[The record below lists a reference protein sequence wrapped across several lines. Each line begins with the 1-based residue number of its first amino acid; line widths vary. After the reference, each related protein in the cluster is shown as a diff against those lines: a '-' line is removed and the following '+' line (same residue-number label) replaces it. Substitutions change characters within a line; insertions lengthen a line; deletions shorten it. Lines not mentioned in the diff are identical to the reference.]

1 MRYAIYRCLYGE
13 DFIQESIKSV
23 IDHVDKVFVF
33 WTNKPWGDTDRCVY
47 KEEEVLFPDKFD
59 NIVDKIKELNNPK
72 IELVEAHTESPFG
85 QLTHFVNDIL
95 LQRYKKPDTLI
106 ILEVDHVFR
115 EDQIIKAL
123 NDFEGGEAECA
134 TTRQVEL
141 WKTPKFRI
149 PDRPSRC
156 GTNFWNLQKLS
167 KLPST
172 GTQGNIDGMHV
183 LDVDVHN
190 FGFCVS
196 SKVMRWKHLT
206 AIAFSKVVGDSIPDE
221 NWLDKWEA
229 WSETNQTKNLE
240 ISLGF
245 EHNIPLAVAYNTVD
259 LPYGILEKYN
269 L

>member
-1 MRYAIYRCLYGE
+1 VRYALYRCLYGE
-13 DFIQESIKSV
+13 QFIQESIKSV

-33 WTNKPWGDTDRCVY
+33 WTNKPWGNTDRCIF
-47 KEEEVLFPDKFD
+47 KGEEVLFPDKFD
-59 NIVDKIKELNNPK
+59 NILDRIKELDSPK
-72 IELVEAHTESPFG
+72 IELVEAYTESPFG

-95 LQRYKKPDTLI
+95 LERYDRPDTLV

-115 EDQIIKAL
+115 EDQIVKAL
-123 NDFEGGEAECA
+123 NDFEAADYDCA

-149 PDRPSRC
+149 PNRPSRC
-156 GTNFWNLQKLS
+156 GTNFWNLSKLS
-167 KLPST
+167 NLPPT
-172 GTQGNIDGMHV
+172 GTQGNISGMPV

-190 FGFCVS
+190 FGFCES

-206 AIAFSKVVGDSIPDE
+206 ALAFSKEVGDSPPNE

-229 WSETNQTKNLE
+229 WSEDNQSKNLE
-240 ISLGF
+240 VSLGC
-245 EHNIPLAVAYNTVD
+245 ESNIPHA
-259 LPYGILEKYN
+259 LPYNISELPSLVVEKYK

>member
-23 IDHVDKVFVF
+23 IDHVDKVFIF
-33 WTNKPWGDTDRCVY
+33 WTNKPWGNTDRCMY
-47 KEEEVLFPDKFD
+47 KGEEVLFPDKFD
-59 NIVDKIKELNNPK
+59 NILDKITELNSPK
-72 IELVEAHTESPFG
+72 IELVEAYTESPFG

-95 LQRYKKPDTLI
+95 LERYEKPDTLI

-115 EDQIIKAL
+115 EDQIVKAL
-123 NDFEGGEAECA
+123 KDFEEGGYDCA

-141 WKTPKFRI
+141 WKTAKFRI
-149 PDRPSRC
+149 PYRPSRC
-156 GTNFWNLQKLS
+156 GANLWNLGKIN

-172 GTQGNIDGMHV
+172 GTQGNIDGMPV

-190 FGFCVS
+190 FGFCAS

-206 AIAFSKVVGDSIPDE
+206 AIAFSKGVRDSLPNE

-229 WSETNQTKNLE
+229 WSEDNQSKNLE

-245 EHNIPLAVAYNTVD
+245 EHNIPHAVAYNISD
-259 LPYGILEKYN
+259 LPSLVVAKYK